1 MSPAITQ
8 SSISQFDDASTATN
22 GEADDISEHT
32 STPSPPPET
41 TPVLSPTPEQNSSL
55 SPMSNQTQTSTPSP
69 SPSPTPTQTLSHAS
83 PASTLFAP
91 SSPVLDAE
99 EAPRTLNITTNQS
112 VNVSRLL
119 NDTEVFNQSNVTR
132 SSYTNTSAM
141 TGTWN
146 VSAIASN
153 ENGTDVQTGTW
164 NVSDEQAIPAQS
176 PTLHI
181 NEESLNVTE
190 SPENETQTLNE
201 SNTNLTTDLAVTSI
215 ELETG
220 CGASEHPCFRYAG
233 YALNVTATI
242 VNLGVANASNFV
254 VKFRDEGSQF
264 NETEVSHL
272 PAGSSC
278 SVNAPWDLSDV
289 DIGGHTITVEVEPC
303 NNSDSNLTNNINTL
317 EGVGVANPWEINMTL
332 PATNPEEGDK
342 VAINAGITNK
352 GPLSANLVLNFSCL
366 DRYGNRILFDTK
378 PLRVD
383 ANSINYTAAIWDA
396 RPLFIGLPD
405 KISTTRTIEVEV
417 TKSDL
422 RTSRA
427 RCSAFFKPYHYGRTH
442 KSV

>member
-278 SVNAPWDLSDV
+278 SVNAPWDL
-289 DIGGHTITVEVEPC
+289 
-303 NNSDSNLTNNINTL
+303 
-317 EGVGVANPWEINMTL
+317 
-332 PATNPEEGDK
+332 
-342 VAINAGITNK
+342 
-352 GPLSANLVLNFSCL
+352 
-366 DRYGNRILFDTK
+366 
-378 PLRVD
+378 
-383 ANSINYTAAIWDA
+383 
-396 RPLFIGLPD
+396 
-405 KISTTRTIEVEV
+405 
-417 TKSDL
+417 
-422 RTSRA
+422 
-427 RCSAFFKPYHYGRTH
+427 
-442 KSV
+442 